1 MKRFILCFCSFIN
14 LTNLT
19 TLVLL
24 YQLIEWFSYQAA
36 MERIWADMTI
46 IGGNDG
52 PTNIL
57 CGSTLVQTGT
67 WVLSVAAAIIA
78 GIGIYKTRK
87 K

>member
-1 MKRFILCFCSFIN
+1 M
-14 LTNLT
+14 
-19 TLVLL
+19 LL
-24 YQLIEWFSYQAA
+24 FQLADVIYYWAA
-36 MERIWADMTI
+36 MERIWADTTI
-46 IGGNDG
+46 IGGNYG